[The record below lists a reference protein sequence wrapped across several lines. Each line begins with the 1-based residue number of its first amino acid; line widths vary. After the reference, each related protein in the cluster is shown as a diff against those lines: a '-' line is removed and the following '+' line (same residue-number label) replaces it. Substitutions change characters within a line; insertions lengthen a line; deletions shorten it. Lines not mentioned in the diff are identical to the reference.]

1 MRSKVARYLRLLSF
15 EDVYGHLSKADKLR
29 LLRLALVDLDLE
41 LERMAL
47 TFGNE
52 RYGL

>member
-1 MRSKVARYLRLLSF
+1 MSIVTKYLRLLSF
-15 EDVYGHLSKADKLR
+15 EDVYGPLSQADKLR
-29 LLRLALVDLDLE
+29 LLSLSLVEVELE